1 MVTDSNGA
9 IETLYHLY
17 KIVHKTQDR
26 SGKIGK
32 KLFEQV
38 IKEEGLSVKQKR
50 EAWRNCRGHGITRYF
65 SPNEK
70 NSIILLQI

>member
-38 IKEEGLSVKQKR
+38 IKGEGLSVKQKKR
-50 EAWRNCRGHGITRYF
+50 GLEELQRAWDYMIF
-65 SPNEK
+65 FPK
-70 NSIILLQI
+70 